1 MAGLPF
7 YGRMWKLDGPTTEGV
22 TIAGKGLSST
32 RVDPLVDKFNGK
44 ITFDEKTQS
53 TNATFTIP
61 KGQSAFLG
69 TTKLTEGNYVI
80 WYDNEPAIRAKLQ
93 LPKQYGIKGTGS
105 WALYHE
111 TPDTWD
117 YYTAALNWEDVK
129 KVVTRFGSGPMGVTT
144 TDVNF
149 RGSPSTSGNLKGSL
163 IRNTPLKIT
172 GEPVP
177 ADNYQWFPIKLMDG
191 AEGFVAGNYLK
202 KFYLNELYGKSRYDT
217 STLVSSEGWKEK
229 SEAVVLGRGD
239 LPIDALTGSVL
250 ATKFQSPLLLTSS
263 KSLPDNVVE
272 EIGRLTPSTVYLL
285 GGEQAISGTI
295 ESTLKQMG
303 YTVKRIAGKSRYD
316 TSIQVANEVGV
327 QNEMFL
333 TTGKDSPDALS
344 VAPYA
349 GMSQIPILL
358 TKQDSLPDEIKTF
371 ISERGI
377 AKVTI
382 IGGTGAVSEG
392 IINELKDLGVQDI
405 ERVSGKSRYDTSV
418 AIATRYKSELDLSS
432 LYFASGVSY
441 IDALPGSPLAAKN
454 GAPILLVG
462 SGDLPESVTGFLQN
476 ELPATPNVN
485 IIGGY
490 GVISDTTRANLFRV
504 IK

>member
-1 MAGLPF
+1 
-7 YGRMWKLDGPTTEGV
+7 
-22 TIAGKGLSST
+22 
-32 RVDPLVDKFNGK
+32 
-44 ITFDEKTQS
+44 
-53 TNATFTIP
+53 
-61 KGQSAFLG
+61 
-69 TTKLTEGNYVI
+69 
-80 WYDNEPAIRAKLQ
+80 
-93 LPKQYGIKGTGS
+93 
-105 WALYHE
+105 
-111 TPDTWD
+111 
-117 YYTAALNWEDVK
+117 
-129 KVVTRFGSGPMGVTT
+129 
-144 TDVNF
+144 
-149 RGSPSTSGNLKGSL
+149 
-163 IRNTPLKIT
+163 
-172 GEPVP
+172 
-177 ADNYQWFPIKLMDG
+177 
-191 AEGFVAGNYLK
+191 
-202 KFYLNELYGKSRYDT
+202 
-217 STLVSSEGWKEK
+217 
-229 SEAVVLGRGD
+229 
-239 LPIDALTGSVL
+239 
-250 ATKFQSPLLLTSS
+250 
-263 KSLPDNVVE
+263 
-272 EIGRLTPSTVYLL
+272 
-285 GGEQAISGTI
+285 
-295 ESTLKQMG
+295 MG